1 MKEGGQLGGSF
12 NLYKMNKI
20 KLSKIPKTD
29 LDYVEIYAENL
40 RTNPELFKQQK
51 MLIDSQIKSSRSFFQ
66 NRFKGKDFKTEAR
79 IYLGERGL
87 I

>member
-1 MKEGGQLGGSF
+1 
-12 NLYKMNKI
+12 MNKI

-40 RTNPELFKQQK
+40 KKNSKLFEQQK
-51 MLIDSQIKSSRSFFQ
+51 MIVNSQIESSRSFFQ

-79 IYLGERGL
+79 KYLKDRGL

>member
-1 MKEGGQLGGSF
+1 
-12 NLYKMNKI
+12 MNKI

-29 LDYVEIYAENL
+29 LDYVEVYAENL
-40 RTNPELFKQQK
+40 RTNPKLFEQQK
-51 MLIDSQIKSSRSFFQ
+51 MLINNQLESSINFFQ

-79 IYLGERGL
+79 KYLKDRGL